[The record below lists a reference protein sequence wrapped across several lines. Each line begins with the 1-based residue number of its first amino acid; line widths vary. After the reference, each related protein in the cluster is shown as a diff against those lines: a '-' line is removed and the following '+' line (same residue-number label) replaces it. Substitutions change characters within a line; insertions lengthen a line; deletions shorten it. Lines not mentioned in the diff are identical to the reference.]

1 MTKITIGTG
10 FNKALWH
17 VHMGDRK
24 VTHGD
29 KVWCEEVK
37 DILEAGVQAKQ
48 AAPLAQQQLDNVK
61 QALANVTAHRE
72 NLVAQCVEAF
82 DRLRYEMSQRHVA
95 EENLAKTQKHLATVR
110 MDLDAAKNGALLGS
124 EQHAVAV
131 SLVGGLLSEHTDK
144 RTEERQLAEQQ
155 RKDRDQY
162 RGERD
167 NARARLD
174 EALTLLQEETH
185 KRRTA
190 EEAQNECHNRLNA
203 ANNHEQTNV
212 TKNEKEL
219 VKVVDALKRERDVS
233 RARYDAL
240 MTMRDV
246 LVSVRKS
253 QDDTLVLVASLRKDV
268 DVANARYAQLWS
280 DHAEQAKEIRR
291 ILGAE

>member
-72 NLVAQCVEAF
+72 SLVAQCVEAF

-110 MDLDAAKNGALLGS
+110 MDLDAAKN
-124 EQHAVAV
+124 
-131 SLVGGLLSEHTDK
+131 LVGGLLSEHTDK

>member
-110 MDLDAAKNGALLGS
+110 MDLDAA
-124 EQHAVAV
+124 V
-131 SLVGGLLSEHTDK
+131 SSVGGLLSEHTDK